1 MKNTDYAQQS
11 GGMMRN
17 SKQAARYSNTKAAN
31 IKKLQSHFTEVW
43 RQVKA
48 EFIRLSVWLVIVRG
62 A

>member
-1 MKNTDYAQQS
+1 
-11 GGMMRN
+11 MMGN

-31 IKKLQSHFTEVW
+31 IKKLQSHFTETV

>member
-1 MKNTDYAQQS
+1 MKNS
-11 GGMMRN
+11 R
-17 SKQAARYSNTKAAN
+17 QAARYDITGTAN
-31 IKKLQSHFTEVW
+31 IKKLQSHSTGVW